1 MTLKSYLRML
11 LAAVTLLFVTSGCND
26 DDDKVGPPSYS
37 FSVAVSDVAQTEA
50 TVTVTPSNDQAT
62 YYYAAVK
69 KAEFDTFES
78 DAAYAQ
84 HILDNLK
91 AIADKKV
98 LPLSEYLATALVK
111 GSAPQKIT
119 DLTAGTDYYAVALGM
134 LTDGR
139 FTSDL
144 VKEAFKTDDAPE
156 PELVIS
162 KAGGYFFG
170 TSFGAFDNFTFWM
183 SEDTV
188 TEDMMD
194 FTGEGT
200 YLLFDLNVA
209 VTGKATLPAGTF
221 PVASGADAEENTIAP
236 GADYGGGMMT
246 GSAIVKINSDGTKNY
261 LYIDGGALIVEGAGS
276 SYVITA
282 KVTSGGKEYE
292 FKYEGGVSIY
302 DTTGGGGD
310 FELSIDVTNI
320 TATTATVNVTS
331 SDETSSYYF
340 DLFDEEDYQGYGGT
354 PEGIAEFISDLLGYY
369 QSQYPSMTLPQI
381 LSQIV
386 SVGNDS
392 YDFDGLTP
400 GMKYYTFAIGVD
412 ATTGATTTTAV
423 VKEFTTQAGS
433 GGDGPELSIV
443 MTPGLNG
450 ANTDTRMTV
459 DLKVSGKPAVAGKY
473 MLNLTSAFEAAI
485 AEGASYDEIIE
496 AYGTEF
502 TAEELT
508 ELNSAQGTQGWYW
521 DKRTPETSY
530 TAVAKV
536 YDADGNS
543 TLKHEVKST
552 TASQGGGDGPELTLT
567 MRAGDTKGENLATA
581 VTCVI
586 KSSGATAAKAGI
598 WAKSLVDEVL
608 AEGETIESIINNE
621 QLGQSFEGEYLAAIN
636 GAGLSY
642 FNDKASPSTE
652 YIAIAKVTDAAGN
665 STIKS
670 ATATTESAGEASD
683 AYKAWL
689 GTWTVTSTSSQ
700 VNKAPVAF
708 DVVFAQKV
716 ANVSYAI
723 SGWGIDALRD
733 DAELMPTAKF
743 DSAAGG
749 ITIQNDQFLAN
760 NGGTTPGKINFAAN
774 VAYKGSYAWVSGTGF
789 NGLSGSLSADKQTA
803 TITCGVANIEGIGE
817 LPVNGMEV
825 ILWGNDGKTYSFGPA
840 AGYTKGDYPIGPYTM
855 TKKSSSSAQPAS
867 KSTAHNATLRY
878 AGKLSNVLSVNA
890 AVSVP
895 AKQDAVVVESK
906 VAMSESLVFEPSMI
920 VCKGADNCNLS
931 VTKKSLGLKKHYRK

>member
-26 DDDKVGPPSYS
+26 DDDKVGPPPSYS
-37 FSVAVSDVAQTEA
+37 CSVAVSDVAQTEA

-354 PEGIAEFISDLLGYY
+354 PEGIAEFISDLLAYY
-369 QSQYPSMTLPQI
+369 QAQYPSMTLPQI

-400 GMKYYTFAIGVD
+400 GTKYYTFAIGVD

-423 VKEFTTQAGS
+423 VKEFTTQAG
-433 GGDGPELSIV
+433 GE
-443 MTPGLNG
+443 
-450 ANTDTRMTV
+450 
-459 DLKVSGKPAVAGKY
+459 
-473 MLNLTSAFEAAI
+473 
-485 AEGASYDEIIE
+485 
-496 AYGTEF
+496 
-502 TAEELT
+502 
-508 ELNSAQGTQGWYW
+508 
-521 DKRTPETSY
+521 
-530 TAVAKV
+530 
-536 YDADGNS
+536 
-543 TLKHEVKST
+543 
-552 TASQGGGDGPELTLT
+552 GDGPELTLT
-567 MRAGDTKGENLATA
+567 LRAGDANGANTDTKVYMGAYAPTAT
-581 VTCVI
+581 
-586 KSSGATAAKAGI
+586 GAYYGVFLTSDVEK
-598 WAKSLVDEVL
+598 VL
-608 AEGETIESIINNE
+608 AQGAS
-621 QLGQSFEGEYLAAIN
+621 YDAIVTQN
-636 GAGLSY
+636 GTDMSTKDGWLDGLVKNPGIGVTFSGLDPATSY
-642 FNDKASPSTE
+642 TC
-652 YIAIAKVTDAAGN
+652 ILKVTDSAGK
-665 STIKS
+665 STTKHV
-670 ATATTESAGEASD
+670 AATTEGGGEASD

-689 GTWTVTSTSSQ
+689 GTWTLTSTSSE
-700 VNKAPVAF
+700 VNAAPLSF
-708 DVVFAQKV
+708 DVTFIQGV
-716 ANVSYAI
+716 ANSSYKLQ
-723 SGWGIDALRD
+723 GWGITTIRD
-733 DAELMPTAKF
+733 QSQILPSAKF
-743 DSAAGG
+743 DSATGNFEILEGQSLYTDPEDGSVLTLTGRALLQGKYY
-749 ITIQNDQFLAN
+749 II
-760 NGGTTPGKINFAAN
+760 NGGYPGF
-774 VAYKGSYAWVSGTGF
+774 TGKL
-789 NGLSGSLSADKQTA
+789 NADKNSA
-803 TITCGVANIEGIGE
+803 TITLYQGSVD
-817 LPVNGMEV
+817 GM
-825 ILWGNDGKTYSFGPA
+825 GNFTTSSMDFFWVLGQDIYWQKA
-840 AGYTKGDYPIGPYTM
+840 AEGYTDRDYPIGPYTM
-855 TKKSSSSAQPAS
+855 TRKSSGASVSAS
-867 KSTAHNATLRY
+867 KSAATILH
-878 AGKLSNVLSVNA
+878 ASKLSSVLSEGIA
-890 AVSVP
+890 LSTSV
-895 AKQDAVVVESK
+895 KQNGMVFESQ
-906 VAMSESLVFEPSMI
+906 VAMPSSLVFDRPAAVYEASIGDKP
-920 VCKGADNCNLS
+920 
-931 VTKKSLGLKKHYRK
+931 LGLKKHFIKK

>member
-26 DDDKVGPPSYS
+26 DDDKVGPPPSYS

-354 PEGIAEFISDLLGYY
+354 PEGIAEFISDLLAYY
-369 QSQYPSMTLPQI
+369 QAQYPSMTLPQI

-400 GMKYYTFAIGVD
+400 GTKYYTFAIGVD

-423 VKEFTTQAGS
+423 VKEFTTQAG
-433 GGDGPELSIV
+433 GE
-443 MTPGLNG
+443 
-450 ANTDTRMTV
+450 
-459 DLKVSGKPAVAGKY
+459 
-473 MLNLTSAFEAAI
+473 
-485 AEGASYDEIIE
+485 
-496 AYGTEF
+496 
-502 TAEELT
+502 
-508 ELNSAQGTQGWYW
+508 
-521 DKRTPETSY
+521 
-530 TAVAKV
+530 
-536 YDADGNS
+536 
-543 TLKHEVKST
+543 
-552 TASQGGGDGPELTLT
+552 GDGPELTLT
-567 MRAGDTKGENLATA
+567 LRAGDANGANTDTKVYMGAYAPTAT
-581 VTCVI
+581 
-586 KSSGATAAKAGI
+586 GAYYGVFLTSDVEK
-598 WAKSLVDEVL
+598 VL
-608 AEGETIESIINNE
+608 AQGAS
-621 QLGQSFEGEYLAAIN
+621 YDAIVTQN
-636 GAGLSY
+636 GTDMSTKDGWLDGLVKNPGIGVTFSGLDPATSY
-642 FNDKASPSTE
+642 TC
-652 YIAIAKVTDAAGN
+652 ILKVTDSAGK
-665 STIKS
+665 STTKHV
-670 ATATTESAGEASD
+670 AATTEGGGEASD

-689 GTWTVTSTSSQ
+689 GTWTLTSTSSE
-700 VNKAPVAF
+700 VNAAPLSF
-708 DVVFAQKV
+708 DVTFIQGV
-716 ANVSYAI
+716 ANSSYKLQ
-723 SGWGIDALRD
+723 GWGITTIRD
-733 DAELMPTAKF
+733 QSQILPSAKF
-743 DSAAGG
+743 DSATGNFEILEGQSLYTDPEDGRVLTLTGRALLQGKYY
-749 ITIQNDQFLAN
+749 II
-760 NGGTTPGKINFAAN
+760 NGGYPGF
-774 VAYKGSYAWVSGTGF
+774 TGKL
-789 NGLSGSLSADKQTA
+789 NADKNSA
-803 TITCGVANIEGIGE
+803 TITLYQGSVD
-817 LPVNGMEV
+817 GM
-825 ILWGNDGKTYSFGPA
+825 GNFTTSSMDFFWVLGQDIYWQKA
-840 AGYTKGDYPIGPYTM
+840 AEGYTDRDYPIGPYTM
-855 TKKSSSSAQPAS
+855 TRKSSGASVSAS
-867 KSTAHNATLRY
+867 KSAATILH
-878 AGKLSNVLSVNA
+878 ASKLSSVLSEGIA
-890 AVSVP
+890 LSTSV
-895 AKQDAVVVESK
+895 KQNGMVFESQ
-906 VAMSESLVFEPSMI
+906 VAMPSSLVFDRPAAVYEASIGDKP
-920 VCKGADNCNLS
+920 
-931 VTKKSLGLKKHYRK
+931 LGLKKHFIKK

>member
-26 DDDKVGPPSYS
+26 DDDKVGPPPSYS

-194 FTGEGT
+194 FTGEDT

-354 PEGIAEFISDLLGYY
+354 PEGIAEFISDLLAYY
-369 QSQYPSMTLPQI
+369 QAQYPSMTLPQI

-400 GMKYYTFAIGVD
+400 GTKYYTFAIGVD

-423 VKEFTTQAGS
+423 VKEFTTQAG
-433 GGDGPELSIV
+433 GE
-443 MTPGLNG
+443 
-450 ANTDTRMTV
+450 
-459 DLKVSGKPAVAGKY
+459 
-473 MLNLTSAFEAAI
+473 
-485 AEGASYDEIIE
+485 
-496 AYGTEF
+496 
-502 TAEELT
+502 
-508 ELNSAQGTQGWYW
+508 
-521 DKRTPETSY
+521 
-530 TAVAKV
+530 
-536 YDADGNS
+536 
-543 TLKHEVKST
+543 
-552 TASQGGGDGPELTLT
+552 GDGPELTLT
-567 MRAGDTKGENLATA
+567 LRAGDANGANTDTKVYMGAYAPTAT
-581 VTCVI
+581 
-586 KSSGATAAKAGI
+586 GAYYGVFLTSDVEK
-598 WAKSLVDEVL
+598 VL
-608 AEGETIESIINNE
+608 AQGAS
-621 QLGQSFEGEYLAAIN
+621 YDAIVTQN
-636 GAGLSY
+636 GTDMSTKDGWLDGLVKNPGIGVTFSGLDPATSY
-642 FNDKASPSTE
+642 TC
-652 YIAIAKVTDAAGN
+652 ILKVTDSAGK
-665 STIKS
+665 STTKHV
-670 ATATTESAGEASD
+670 AATTEGGGEASD

-689 GTWTVTSTSSQ
+689 GTWTLTSTSSE
-700 VNKAPVAF
+700 VNAAPLSF
-708 DVVFAQKV
+708 DVTFIQGV
-716 ANVSYAI
+716 ANSSYKLQ
-723 SGWGIDALRD
+723 GWGITTIRD
-733 DAELMPTAKF
+733 QSQILPSAKF
-743 DSAAGG
+743 DSATGNFEILEGQSLYTDPEDGSVLTLTGRALLQGKYY
-749 ITIQNDQFLAN
+749 II
-760 NGGTTPGKINFAAN
+760 NGGYPGF
-774 VAYKGSYAWVSGTGF
+774 TGKL
-789 NGLSGSLSADKQTA
+789 NADKNSA
-803 TITCGVANIEGIGE
+803 TITLYQGSVD
-817 LPVNGMEV
+817 GM
-825 ILWGNDGKTYSFGPA
+825 GNFTTSSMDFFWVLGQDIYWQKA
-840 AGYTKGDYPIGPYTM
+840 AEGYTDRDYPIGPYTM
-855 TKKSSSSAQPAS
+855 TRKSSGASVSAS
-867 KSTAHNATLRY
+867 KSAATILH
-878 AGKLSNVLSVNA
+878 ASKLSSVLSEGIA
-890 AVSVP
+890 LSTSV
-895 AKQDAVVVESK
+895 KQNGMVFESQ
-906 VAMSESLVFEPSMI
+906 VAMPSSLVFDRPAAVYEASIGDKP
-920 VCKGADNCNLS
+920 
-931 VTKKSLGLKKHYRK
+931 LGLKKHFIKK